1 MLGSTEKTHRVAFTL
16 LIYLKK
22 NCFLNGFKLK
32 STSVPFCRDADET
45 KPTKEKHEGKEKSAG
60 SRRGGRYHPYKDK
73 HGGEKKPAHR
83 NRVFISNIPYDMKWQ
98 AIKDLMREKGNVMR
112 DWGNLFFYVFLL
124 SLLEV
129 LDLVY
134 VVTNWSII
142 LLSVDIS
149 L

>member
-1 MLGSTEKTHRVAFTL
+1 MLSSR
-16 LIYLKK
+16 IYLLEMS
-22 NCFLNGFKLK
+22 FLHGFEWT

-45 KPTKEKHEGKEKSAG
+45 KSPKEKHDGKEKSTG

-98 AIKDLMREKGNVMR
+98 AIKDLMREKGNVMS
-112 DWGNLFFYVFLL
+112 DWGDVFYYVFLL

-129 LDLVY
+129 LDSVY

>member
-1 MLGSTEKTHRVAFTL
+1 
-16 LIYLKK
+16 
-22 NCFLNGFKLK
+22 
-32 STSVPFCRDADET
+32 
-45 KPTKEKHEGKEKSAG
+45 
-60 SRRGGRYHPYKDK
+60 
-73 HGGEKKPAHR
+73 
-83 NRVFISNIPYDMKWQ
+83 MKWQ

>member
-1 MLGSTEKTHRVAFTL
+1 MLSSR
-16 LIYLKK
+16 IYLLEMS
-22 NCFLNGFKLK
+22 FLNGFEWT

-45 KPTKEKHEGKEKSAG
+45 KLTKEKHDAKEKSTG
-60 SRRGGRYHPYKDK
+60 NRRGGRYHPYKDK

-98 AIKDLMREKGNVMR
+98 AIKDLMREKGNVMS
-112 DWGNLFFYVFLL
+112 DWGDVFYYVFLL

-129 LDLVY
+129 LDSVY